1 MSLYWIKNKSKGQ
14 QPIELTQKPTAD
26 EVFSIPPRAVKKIEL
41 TKVQAAYVSSR
52 YSKVVNLIEISD

>member
-26 EVFSIPPRAVKKIEL
+26 EVFSILMGDQVQRRREFIEDNAL
-41 TKVQAAYVSSR
+41 SVR
-52 YSKVVNLIEISD
+52 NLDV